1 MTKWQESQKEKTEGW
16 GLGVL
21 FLGKLYLPPP
31 GDSVLFFD
39 QWSQPGWETLDM
51 VNEIDSAEQE
61 KKKCMNTPI
70 MKSVWGHGQLK
81 VGQPITDK
89 VWMFVTPKNSP

>member
-39 QWSQPGWETLDM
+39 Q
-51 VNEIDSAEQE
+51 
-61 KKKCMNTPI
+61 
-70 MKSVWGHGQLK
+70 
-81 VGQPITDK
+81 
-89 VWMFVTPKNSP
+89 

>member
-61 KKKCMNTPI
+61 KKKKNAWTHP
-70 MKSVWGHGQLK
+70 SWK
-81 VGQPITDK
+81 VFED
-89 VWMFVTPKNSP
+89 MANSK